1 MSSAA
6 KTRNPIQ
13 QFQYKRCIE
22 AALFISGS
30 PISVEMLSHRLRDV
44 PHDQIEG
51 LILELIKDYQEEDT
65 ALEIYQYAP
74 HTFGFQVRNHVIS
87 DPSIAKFTKGSD
99 FTPTEVNTLAFLAL
113 NQPIEGRDVTEFI
126 GAGAKKSMKTLLTRG
141 FIRMKKKSYTILNE
155 SEQEKRVNIKEYS
168 TTQLFADYFGVA
180 NQIELIK
187 EKLES

>member
-6 KTRNPIQ
+6 KTRNQVQ

-30 PISVEMLSHRLRDV
+30 PISVEMLSHRLRDI
-44 PHDQIEG
+44 PCDKIEP
-51 LILELIKDYQEEDT
+51 LIFELIRDYQKEDT
-65 ALEIYQYAP
+65 ALEIYQFAP

-99 FTPTEVNTLAFLAL
+99 FTPTEVRTLAFLAS

-126 GAGAKKSMKTLLTRG
+126 GSGAKKAMKTLLTRG
-141 FIRMKKKSYTILNE
+141 FIQMKKKFYTILNE
-155 SEQEKRVNIKEYS
+155 SEKEKKINIREYT
-168 TTQLFADYFGVA
+168 TTQLFADYFDVP
-180 NQIELIK
+180 NQTDLIK
-187 EKLES
+187 EKLEF